1 MRWSHNQLQ
10 GSYKFIWV
18 VYVGSLCWMES
29 EISKFLF
36 FNTECVNE
44 PILKL
49 DAPAHAWE
57 TVQEV
62 ILEQAQLK
70 LFVPMWM

>member
-1 MRWSHNQLQ
+1 MENEI
-10 GSYKFIWV
+10 YKF
-18 VYVGSLCWMES
+18 L
-29 EISKFLF
+29 LF
-36 FNTECVNE
+36 FNTECVNG

-70 LFVPMWM
+70 LFVLMWM

>member
-1 MRWSHNQLQ
+1 MGN
-10 GSYKFIWV
+10 
-18 VYVGSLCWMES
+18 EN
-29 EISKFLF
+29 SKFLF
-36 FNTECVNE
+36 FNTEFVDE
-44 PILKL
+44 PVLKL